1 MVEIRSIADG
11 EGAAVAEL
19 WDEMCRTSRDGG
31 PLTARGRR
39 NIERMLDIAA
49 WHRDELCLVALDA
62 GRIVGFAHGRVSA
75 DCGMLPGLL
84 GELET
89 LYVTPGARGRGTS
102 RALAQ
107 AAVREL
113 RARGASVLHRLICI
127 EDRAAQEFWSALG
140 FERDMVCMSLYPE
153 P

>member
-11 EGAAVAEL
+11 EGAAVAAL
-19 WDEMCRTSRDGG
+19 WDEMCRTSPDGG
-31 PLTARGRR
+31 PLTASGRR
-39 NIERMLDIAA
+39 NLVRMLDIAA

-75 DCGMLPGLL
+75 GGGLLPGLL

-89 LYVTPGARGRGTS
+89 LYVTRDARGQGTS

-107 AAVREL
+107 AVVRAL
-113 RARGASVLHRLICI
+113 HARGARAVHRLVCI
-127 EDRAAQEFWSALG
+127 DDTAAQEFWSTLG
-140 FERDMVCMSLYPE
+140 FERGMVCMSLYRE
-153 P
+153 L